1 MVLLGMVGFAEGIIS
16 EILGMMCI
24 GVFLV
29 TVCAALGLCL
39 RSRVAAVAGLL
50 LVAVTAFLFL
60 PWQAFTLE
68 PSDDSDAQALDAT
81 YLFLARWWVLASVA
95 AVAGAVRAF
104 WRRRVEALSLRDL
117 TVQDLAR
124 CPIWRYE
131 GLSDDTATVSP
142 APAFEQPEREVYIAR
157 TRFVLAD
164 GSEWWGYC
172 SPTDDSG
179 LDYTQPVLLAP
190 GGPVRFWYDEQP
202 ADPEPARA
210 WRLLGK
216 RPEQVF
222 PVRFECVVPFEG
234 RFAGGELIELDFG
247 AEPSASPDPG
257 GIPAL

>member
-1 MVLLGMVGFAEGIIS
+1 MVLLGMVGFAEGVIS
-16 EILGMMCI
+16 AALGMMCI

-29 TVCAALGLCL
+29 AACAALGLL
-39 RSRVAAVAGLL
+39 RRSRVAGVAGLL
-50 LVAVTAFLFL
+50 LVAVTAFLFQ
-60 PWQAFTLE
+60 PWKAFTLE
-68 PSDDSDAQALDAT
+68 PSDDSDAQCLQET
-81 YLFLARWWVLASVA
+81 YLRQARWWVLASVA

-104 WRRRVEALSLRDL
+104 GRRRVDALSLRDL

-179 LDYTQPVLLAP
+179 LDYIQPVLLAP
-190 GGPVRFWYDEQP
+190 GGPVRFWYDEEP
-202 ADPEPARA
+202 AHPEPARA
-210 WRLLGK
+210 CQLLGK

-222 PVRFECVVPFEG
+222 PARFECVVPFEG
-234 RFAGGELIELDFG
+234 RFAGGELREVEVG
-247 AEPSASPDPG
+247 GEPRANASP
-257 GIPAL
+257 LL